1 MYRCYMLS
9 GDLEHLGQ
17 GNITATFKAIGAE
30 GWKLAV
36 GHIYILLSFY
46 SSYLKIWLKW
56 IQKFYSNELFY
67 ITGSCYPTKKE
78 KFKVDSWISPRHAI

>member
-1 MYRCYMLS
+1 MLS

-36 GHIYILLSFY
+36 GHIYIYY
-46 SSYLKIWLKW
+46 SLFTVLIS
-56 IQKFYSNELFY
+56 KF
-67 ITGSCYPTKKE
+67 G
-78 KFKVDSWISPRHAI
+78 

>member
-1 MYRCYMLS
+1 MLS

-36 GHIYILLSFY
+36 GLIYILLSFY
-46 SSYLKIWLKW
+46 SSYLKIWLK
-56 IQKFYSNELFY
+56 
-67 ITGSCYPTKKE
+67 
-78 KFKVDSWISPRHAI
+78 